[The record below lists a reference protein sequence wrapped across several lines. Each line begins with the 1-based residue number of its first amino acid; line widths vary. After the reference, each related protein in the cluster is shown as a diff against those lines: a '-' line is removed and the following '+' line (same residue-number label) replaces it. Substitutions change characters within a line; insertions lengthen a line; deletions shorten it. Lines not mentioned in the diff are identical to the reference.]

1 MGALFYSLAFLST
14 YRWSHFF
21 LFFYVDSYFIESAK
35 SQGNSGS
42 QLFNC
47 MCCSASCNSSCNYP
61 HQSHHQEPVDG
72 GGAVVDG
79 GADVD
84 GGAAVDGV
92 VDALGH
98 PSLAPIDDLTQ
109 SSTTIQNRNVIVYL
123 SPLLKSGRRTY
134 SRRQHRLQEICL
146 RHNLRPRMSRQLAQ
160 NSWSMHYINCLSCF
174 FLVSRS

>member
-1 MGALFYSLAFLST
+1 MLIVISLNLP
-14 YRWSHFF
+14 
-21 LFFYVDSYFIESAK
+21 K

-61 HQSHHQEPVDG
+61 HQESNQEPVDQTVDG
-72 GGAVVDG
+72 GGVVVDG
-79 GADVD
+79 GAD
-84 GGAAVDGV
+84 VDGV

-134 SRRQHRLQEICL
+134 SRRQHRLQEIGL

-160 NSWSMHYINCLSCF
+160 NS
-174 FLVSRS
+174 